1 MLVASC
7 CGVALGDTGSD
18 QLNGLVAVEVW
29 PEAPPFVRSEK
40 TRQWHLVVGPALG
53 DTDNGLLY

>member
-7 CGVALGDTGSD
+7 CGVALGDTGSE

-40 TRQWHLVVGPALG
+40 TRQWKLVVGPP
-53 DTDNGLLY
+53 